1 MSISRIVNWVLLLI
15 LILFT
20 AQTFVIVYAV
30 QTNQKAQETQNEPGK
45 LAQISSI
52 IETVLALDETSL
64 SVLVSLQPFSDFS
77 VVYPVPEGL
86 PESLASRRVARLLQH
101 RLQGQ
106 IEFRRS
112 KEDTPVAAPRVKA
125 YWTGS
130 EAEERL
136 PTLALRD
143 LVILVEDTASG
154 RSFVLEAK
162 AASVL
167 TYWLSRII
175 IFYGVSSVL
184 IVVLGFWIFRV
195 TTKPFLAL
203 QKASEALAKDGT
215 FVPVPVQGSGK
226 VRDAFDAFNAM
237 QERVTGLLEERRR
250 MIAALSHDLKT
261 LLTRFSLRADYIDSE
276 EQRAKAFDDIDAMN
290 RTLDQM
296 VLYARSEDSLKPALR
311 DIDLGVLIKQAAL
324 PFETPEFSVVTSQIP
339 ENIVLA
345 TDPVFL
351 ERVVQNI
358 VSNASRFSSRME
370 ITAEITPQ
378 DIRFS
383 FADNGCGIPD
393 AEKAE
398 VFKPYYSAD
407 SARSKNKAG
416 SGLGFMIIRNFT
428 ALLGGRVELAD
439 NTPSGLIVRVILPRQ
454 ILPCQA

>member
-20 AQTFVIVYAV
+20 VQTFVIVYAV

-64 SVLVSLQPFSDFS
+64 RVLVSLQPFSDFS
-77 VVYPVPEGL
+77 VVYPVPKGL

-101 RLQGQ
+101 RLQTQ
-106 IEFRRS
+106 IEFKRS
-112 KEDTPVAAPRVKA
+112 NEDTPAAPPRVKA
-125 YWTGS
+125 FWTGS
-130 EAEERL
+130 EGEERL

-143 LVILVEDTASG
+143 LVILVEDSEGG
-154 RSFVLEAK
+154 RSFALEAK
-162 AASVL
+162 ASSVL
-167 TYWLSRII
+167 SYWLSRII
-175 IFYGVSSVL
+175 IFYAVSSIL

-215 FVPVPVQGSGK
+215 FVPVPVQGSGQ

-237 QERVTGLLEERRR
+237 QVRVTGLLEERRR

-261 LLTRFSLRADYIDSE
+261 LLTRFSLRVDYIQSE

-296 VLYARSEDSLKPALR
+296 VLYARSEDSLRPDLR
-311 DIDLGVLIKQAAL
+311 HIDLGVLIKQAAL
-324 PFETPEFSVVTSQIP
+324 PFETPEFSIVTDGIP
-339 ENIVLA
+339 DDIVLA
-345 TDPVFL
+345 SDPVLL

-358 VSNASRFSSRME
+358 VSNASRFSSRIE
-370 ITAEITPQ
+370 ITAEITPKE
-378 DIRFS
+378 IRVS

-428 ALLGGRVELAD
+428 ALLDGRVELAD
-439 NTPSGLIVRVILPRQ
+439 NSPSGLIVRVILPRQ
-454 ILPCQA
+454 T

>member
-1 MSISRIVNWVLLLI
+1 MSIRRIVNWVLMLI

-20 AQTFVIVYAV
+20 VQTLVIVYAV
-30 QTNQKAQETQNEPGK
+30 LMNQKAQETQSEPGK

-64 SVLVSLQPFSDFS
+64 RVLVSLQPFSDFS
-77 VVYPVPEGL
+77 VVYPVPEDL
-86 PESLASRRVARLLQH
+86 PASLASRRVARLLQH

-112 KEDTPVAAPRVKA
+112 KEDTPVAVPSVKA

-143 LVILVEDTASG
+143 LVILVEDPESG
-154 RSFVLEAK
+154 RRFALDAK
-162 AASVL
+162 ASSVL
-167 TYWLSRII
+167 SYWLSRII
-175 IFYGVSSVL
+175 IFYAVSSIL

-215 FVPVPVQGSGK
+215 FVPVPVQGSGQ
-226 VRDAFDAFNAM
+226 VRDAFDAFNTM
-237 QERVTGLLEERRR
+237 QVRVTGLLEERRR

-261 LLTRFSLRADYIDSE
+261 LLTRFSLRADYIGSE

-296 VLYARSEDSLKPALR
+296 VLYARSEDSLKPDLR
-311 DIDLGVLIKQAAL
+311 EINLGELIKRAAL
-324 PFETPEFSVVTSQIP
+324 PFETPEFAIVTDDIP

-351 ERVVQNI
+351 ERAVQNI
-358 VSNASRFSSRME
+358 VSNASRFSSRIE
-370 ITAEITPQ
+370 ITAERSPGEVRI
-378 DIRFS
+378 S

-439 NTPSGLIVRVILPRQ
+439 NSPSGLIVRVILP
-454 ILPCQA
+454 LAT